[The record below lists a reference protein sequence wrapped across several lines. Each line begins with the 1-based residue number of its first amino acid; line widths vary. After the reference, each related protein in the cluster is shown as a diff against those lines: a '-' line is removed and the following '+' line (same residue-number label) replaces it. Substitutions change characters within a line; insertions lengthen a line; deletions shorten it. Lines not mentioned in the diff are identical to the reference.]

1 MIICGQEFN
10 FSVLNA
16 NDMDRFEDANERMQ
30 QAGRA
35 EEERFN
41 RGGVRLGD
49 HMRAQSRLVMAC
61 IDEILGA
68 GASARLGLDEN
79 DAAPIYDVLDA
90 INEACMAE
98 KQRYTSRIPKT
109 QPMNREQRRAE
120 KKAQQRTQTAGRIVN
135 SQPVSFPVQP
145 PAARMVERVDKARHG
160 NPADAALRL
169 AGARIA
175 MDALRDDPE
184 AMQQLADYA
193 LSLAAGR
200 HV

>member
-1 MIICGQEFN
+1 MVICGQEFN

-49 HMRAQSRLVMAC
+49 HMRAQARLVMAC

-68 GASARLGLDEN
+68 GASTRLGLDEN

-98 KQRYTSRIPKT
+98 KQRYTSRIPKP
-109 QPMNREQRRAE
+109 QPMNREQRRAAA
-120 KKAQQRTQTAGRIVN
+120 KAQQRTRTAGRIVEV
-135 SQPVSFPVQP
+135 SKPIRMAPVVT
-145 PAARMVERVDKARHG
+145 VHTD
-160 NPADAALRL
+160 PADAALKL
-169 AGARIA
+169 ADARVA
-175 MDALRDDPE
+175 VDALKDDPV

>member
-1 MIICGQEFN
+1 MVICGQEFN

-16 NDMDRFEDANERMQ
+16 NDMDRFEDAYERMQ

-49 HMRAQSRLVMAC
+49 HMRAQARLVMAC

-109 QPMNREQRRAE
+109 QPVNREQRRAQ
-120 KKAQQRTQTAGRIVN
+120 KKAQQRTQTAGRIVTTDK
-135 SQPVSFPVQP
+135 VI
-145 PAARMVERVDKARHG
+145 RMAPKVTIRE

-169 AGARIA
+169 ADARIA
-175 MDALRDDPE
+175 MDSLRDDPE

>member
-1 MIICGQEFN
+1 MVICGQEFN

-49 HMRAQSRLVMAC
+49 HMRAQARLVMAC

-98 KQRYTSRIPKT
+98 KQRYTSRIPKP
-109 QPMNREQRRAE
+109 QPMNRKQRRAAA
-120 KKAQQRTQTAGRIVN
+120 KAQQRTQTAGRIV
-135 SQPVSFPVQP
+135 SQQPVSFPAQP
-145 PAARMVERVDKARHG
+145 PAARMVERVDAQVSAKQKTERLIDARQ
-160 NPADAALRL
+160 
-169 AGARIA
+169 A
-175 MDALRDDPE
+175 MNALRDDPD
-184 AMQQLADYA
+184 AMQQLAAYA
-193 LSLAAGR
+193 LQIAAER

>member
-1 MIICGQEFN
+1 MVICGQEFN

-49 HMRAQSRLVMAC
+49 HMRAQVRLVMAC

-68 GASARLGLDEN
+68 GASTRLGLDEN

-98 KQRYTSRIPKT
+98 KQRYTSRIPKP
-109 QPMNREQRRAE
+109 QPMNREQRRAAA
-120 KKAQQRTQTAGRIVN
+120 KAQQRTRTAGRIVEV
-135 SQPVSFPVQP
+135 SKPIRMAPVVT
-145 PAARMVERVDKARHG
+145 VHTD
-160 NPADAALRL
+160 PADAALKL
-169 AGARIA
+169 ADARVA
-175 MDALRDDPE
+175 VDALRDAPE

-193 LSLAAGR
+193 LKIAAER

>member
-1 MIICGQEFN
+1 MFICGQEFN

-49 HMRAQSRLVMAC
+49 HMRAQARLVMAC

-68 GASARLGLDEN
+68 GASTRLGLDEN

-98 KQRYTSRIPKT
+98 KQRYTSRIPKP
-109 QPMNREQRRAE
+109 QPMNWEQRRAQ

-135 SQPVSFPVQP
+135 SQPVSFPQP
-145 PAARMVERVDKARHG
+145 AAARMVERVDKARHG
-160 NPADAALRL
+160 NPADAALKL
-169 AGARIA
+169 ADARA
-175 MDALRDDPE
+175 AVDALKDDPV
-184 AMQQLADYA
+184 AMQQLADCA
-193 LSLAAGR
+193 LKIAAER

>member
-1 MIICGQEFN
+1 MVICGQEFN

-49 HMRAQSRLVMAC
+49 HMRAQARLVMAC

-68 GASARLGLDEN
+68 GASTRLGLDEN

-98 KQRYTSRIPKT
+98 KQRYTSRIPKP
-109 QPMNREQRRAE
+109 QPMNREQRRAAA
-120 KKAQQRTQTAGRIVN
+120 KAQQRARTAGRIVEV
-135 SQPVSFPVQP
+135 SKPIRMAPVVT
-145 PAARMVERVDKARHG
+145 VHTD
-160 NPADAALRL
+160 PADAALKL
-169 AGARIA
+169 ADARVA
-175 MDALRDDPE
+175 VDALRDDPE

-193 LSLAAGR
+193 LKIAAER

>member
-1 MIICGQEFN
+1 MVICGQEFN

-49 HMRAQSRLVMAC
+49 HMRAQARLVMAC

-68 GASARLGLDEN
+68 GASTRLGLDEN

-98 KQRYTSRIPKT
+98 KQRYTSRIPKP
-109 QPMNREQRRAE
+109 QPMNREQRRAQ

-135 SQPVSFPVQP
+135 SQPVSFPQP
-145 PAARMVERVDKARHG
+145 AAARMVERVDKARHG
-160 NPADAALRL
+160 NPADAALKL
-169 AGARIA
+169 ADARAA
-175 MDALRDDPE
+175 MDALKDDPE

-193 LSLAAGR
+193 LKIAAER

>member
-1 MIICGQEFN
+1 MVICGQEFN

-49 HMRAQSRLVMAC
+49 HMRAQARLVMAC

-98 KQRYTSRIPKT
+98 SSAI
-109 QPMNREQRRAE
+109 
-120 KKAQQRTQTAGRIVN
+120 
-135 SQPVSFPVQP
+135 
-145 PAARMVERVDKARHG
+145 PAAS
-160 NPADAALRL
+160 PS
-169 AGARIA
+169 
-175 MDALRDDPE
+175 P
-184 AMQQLADYA
+184 
-193 LSLAAGR
+193 SP
-200 HV
+200 

>member
-1 MIICGQEFN
+1 MVICGQEFN

-30 QAGRA
+30 QAGRTEA
-35 EEERFN
+35 ERFN

-49 HMRAQSRLVMAC
+49 HMRAQARLVMAC

-98 KQRYTSRIPKT
+98 KQRYTSHIPKP
-109 QPMNREQRRAE
+109 QPMNRKQRRAAA
-120 KKAQQRTQTAGRIVN
+120 KAQQRTQTAGRIV
-135 SQPVSFPVQP
+135 SQQPVSFPAQP
-145 PAARMVERVDKARHG
+145 PAARMVERVDKAARRK
-160 NPADAALRL
+160 ALLAELAAL
-169 AGARIA
+169 
-175 MDALRDDPE
+175 DD
-184 AMQQLADYA
+184 
-193 LSLAAGR
+193 
-200 HV
+200 

>member
-1 MIICGQEFN
+1 MVICGQDFN

-49 HMRAQSRLVMAC
+49 HMRAQARLVMAC

-68 GASARLGLDEN
+68 GASASLGLDEN

-98 KQRYTSRIPKT
+98 KQRYTSRIPKPQ
-109 QPMNREQRRAE
+109 QPMNREQRRAQ
-120 KKAQQRTQTAGRIVN
+120 KKAQQRTQTAGRIV
-135 SQPVSFPVQP
+135 SQQPVSFPAQP
-145 PAARMVERVDKARHG
+145 PAARMVERVDKAARRK
-160 NPADAALRL
+160 ALLAELAAL
-169 AGARIA
+169 
-175 MDALRDDPE
+175 DD
-184 AMQQLADYA
+184 
-193 LSLAAGR
+193 
-200 HV
+200 

>member
-1 MIICGQEFN
+1 MVICGQEFN

-49 HMRAQSRLVMAC
+49 HMRAQARLVMAC

-68 GASARLGLDEN
+68 GASTRLGLDEN

-98 KQRYTSRIPKT
+98 KQRYTSRIPKP
-109 QPMNREQRRAE
+109 QPMNREQRRAQ

-135 SQPVSFPVQP
+135 SQPVSFPQP
-145 PAARMVERVDKARHG
+145 AAARMVERVDKARHG
-160 NPADAALRL
+160 NPADAALKL
-169 AGARIA
+169 ADARA
-175 MDALRDDPE
+175 AVDALKDDPE

-193 LSLAAGR
+193 LKIAAER

>member
-1 MIICGQEFN
+1 MVICGQEFN

-35 EEERFN
+35 EKERFN

-49 HMRAQSRLVMAC
+49 HMRAQARLVMAC

-79 DAAPIYDVLDA
+79 NAAPIYDVLDA

-98 KQRYTSRIPKT
+98 KQRYTSRIPKP
-109 QPMNREQRRAE
+109 QPMNR
-120 KKAQQRTQTAGRIVN
+120 KQRTQTAGRIV
-135 SQPVSFPVQP
+135 SPQPVSFPAQP
-145 PAARMVERVDKARHG
+145 PAARMVERVDKAARRK
-160 NPADAALRL
+160 ALLAELAAL
-169 AGARIA
+169 
-175 MDALRDDPE
+175 DD
-184 AMQQLADYA
+184 
-193 LSLAAGR
+193 
-200 HV
+200 